1 MPTNNHLKKINNKHN
16 TNKTYQFETMEKI
29 SRDIE
34 YLVNYI
40 TNCKSLTRE
49 QRSKRDYLLAR
60 DLSMPKSDTTSISK
74 DEGNQPNTRICEF
87 HKPQKVFEFL
97 HKFTLN
103 NTALKYT
110 THFWD
115 KNPEDGKYAFDSFE
129 DFKFK
134 YKEDLESGDCCL
146 SSIYTSCKHLW
157 AIVKNFLIQDNP
169 KYTWG
174 EHKLKIGYNKY
185 VGEWMSANTDHQPA
199 SMPLSSFPE
208 EIQPKGLINGKVL
221 SYFGD
226 VIEIF
231 KRCIEFRDND
241 LYISVWKIFK
251 SADHNI
257 DKKELEFLKGRA
269 IYTDTELVKDALR
282 IIAGNIFQRPM
293 YPELKISCESSTSG
307 EGKTLQL
314 RILQVG
320 SYSNRDVNDSKM
332 KAAEEEG
339 DFHRIKDKIRN
350 LCDFAVESKFRI
362 GNEIR
367 HCRINY
373 LSSKE
378 NTDDI
383 VFIDDAECE
392 GFTYILTFYTI

>member
-1 MPTNNHLKKINNKHN
+1 
-16 TNKTYQFETMEKI
+16 MEKI
-29 SRDIE
+29 SQDIKQ
-34 YLVNYI
+34 LVYYMI
-40 TNCKSLTRE
+40 NCKSLTRE
-49 QRSKRDYLLAR
+49 QRLKRDYLLAR
-60 DLSMPKSDTTSISK
+60 DLSMSISDSASINK
-74 DEGNQPNTRICEF
+74 YEENRPNIGICEF
-87 HKPQKVFEFL
+87 HEPQKVFEFL
-97 HKFTLN
+97 HKFTIN

-115 KNPEDGKYAFDSFE
+115 KNPETDKYAYDSLE
-129 DFKFK
+129 DFKSK
-134 YKEDLESGDCCL
+134 YKEDLESGDCKF
-146 SSIYTSCKHLW
+146 SSIFSSCEHLW
-157 AIVKNFLIQDNP
+157 AIVKNFLIQDTP
-169 KYTWG
+169 QYTWS
-174 EHKLKIGYNKY
+174 EHKFKIGYNKY
-185 VGEWMSANTDHQPA
+185 VGEWMSANPDHQPA

-221 SYFGD
+221 SYFSD
-226 VIEIF
+226 VIELL

-241 LYISVWKIFK
+241 LYISVWRIFK

-257 DKKELEFLKGRA
+257 DKKELESLKGRA

-293 YPELKISCESSTSG
+293 YPKLKISCESSTYG
-307 EGKTLQL
+307 EEKTVQL

-332 KAAEEEG
+332 KASAEEG

-383 VFIDDAECE
+383 DFIDDAECE
-392 GFTYILTFYTI
+392 GFTYILTFYTV

>member
-1 MPTNNHLKKINNKHN
+1 MKKTN
-16 TNKTYQFETMEKI
+16 Q
-29 SRDIE
+29 DIQDFV
-34 YLVNYI
+34 YYM
-40 TNCKSLTRE
+40 THSKSLTRK
-49 QRSKRDYLLAR
+49 QQARRDVLLAR
-60 DLSMPKSDTTSISK
+60 DLSMPELGDSSAKRIK
-74 DEGNQPNTRICEF
+74 DDNKNPSNNKICEF
-87 HKPQKVFEFL
+87 HEPQRVFEFL
-97 HKFTLN
+97 HKFTTN

-115 KNPEDGKYAFDSFE
+115 KNPKDDKYPYE
-129 DFKFK
+129 DFEVFKSK
-134 YKEDLESGDCCL
+134 YKDDLESGDCNL
-146 SSIYTSCKHLW
+146 SSIYASCEHLW
-157 AIVKNFLIQDNP
+157 AIVRNFLIQDTP
-169 KYTWG
+169 KYPWS
-174 EHKLKIGYNKY
+174 EHKFKIGYNKH
-185 VGEWMSANTDHQPA
+185 VGEWMAANPDHQPA
-199 SMPLSSFPE
+199 SMPLSAFPE
-208 EIQPKGLINGKVL
+208 EIQPKGLINGKIL

-241 LYISVWKIFK
+241 LYLSVWKIFK

-257 DKKELEFLKGRA
+257 DKKELESLKGRA
-269 IYTDTELVKDALR
+269 IYTDTELVKEALR

-293 YPELKISCESSTSG
+293 YPELKISCESSTCG
-307 EGKTLQL
+307 DEKTVQL
-314 RILQVG
+314 RILQIG

-332 KAAEEEG
+332 KASAEEG

-378 NTDDI
+378 NTNDI
-383 VFIDDAECE
+383 DFIDDAECE
-392 GFTYILTFYTI
+392 GFTYILTFYTV